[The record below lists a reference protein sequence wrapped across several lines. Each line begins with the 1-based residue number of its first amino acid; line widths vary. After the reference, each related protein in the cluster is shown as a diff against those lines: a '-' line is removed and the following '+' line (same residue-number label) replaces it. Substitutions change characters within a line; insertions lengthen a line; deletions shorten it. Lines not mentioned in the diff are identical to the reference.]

1 MEGKHGRSRGW
12 HYPGRGMSGDG
23 EELVG
28 ITVMSCAQHR
38 WFLPT
43 LVRTSDR
50 DKTQTYIRL
59 LTAGRKKSTRSRHS
73 VGCKIEEI
81 LRLAARWNPT
91 TTYLRASQLS
101 LRGTDTGWVQEE
113 ERCRLTTGSTVL
125 HWDGSFLV
133 ALGFLP
139 LTVVAVGAAVAG
151 ADRPV
156 GAITSD
162 AVAGAARRAT
172 AVQADSIELAFI
184 LAFVWERG
192 REMRCIP

>member
-43 LVRTSDR
+43 FVRTSDR

-81 LRLAARWNPT
+81 LGLAARWEPNHHLPAGFPAEPARDGHRLGARGGEVQA
-91 TTYLRASQLS
+91 YHRVRCASLGWQLS
-101 LRGTDTGWVQEE
+101 GGTRLSAAHS
-113 ERCRLTTGSTVL
+113 RCCRCGC
-125 HWDGSFLV
+125 
-133 ALGFLP
+133 
-139 LTVVAVGAAVAG
+139 
-151 ADRPV
+151 
-156 GAITSD
+156 
-162 AVAGAARRAT
+162 
-172 AVQADSIELAFI
+172 
-184 LAFVWERG
+184 RG
-192 REMRCIP
+192 RRQAGRCHHK

>member
-1 MEGKHGRSRGW
+1 M
-12 HYPGRGMSGDG
+12 
-23 EELVG
+23 
-28 ITVMSCAQHR
+28 
-38 WFLPT
+38 
-43 LVRTSDR
+43 
-50 DKTQTYIRL
+50 
-59 LTAGRKKSTRSRHS
+59 
-73 VGCKIEEI
+73 
-81 LRLAARWNPT
+81 
-91 TTYLRASQLS
+91 
-101 LRGTDTGWVQEE
+101 QEE

-151 ADRPV
+151 TDRPV

>member
-1 MEGKHGRSRGW
+1 MAVKSRRSWGLLRG
-12 HYPGRGMSGDG
+12 G
-23 EELVG
+23 
-28 ITVMSCAQHR
+28 
-38 WFLPT
+38 
-43 LVRTSDR
+43 
-50 DKTQTYIRL
+50 
-59 LTAGRKKSTRSRHS
+59 
-73 VGCKIEEI
+73 
-81 LRLAARWNPT
+81 NPT

-139 LTVVAVGAAVAG
+139 LTVIAVGAAVAG